1 VLLTAL
7 VGLSGCNQGQTQASY
22 RAEAKIASDD
32 GGARIVTVR
41 AGKKKRMEFRA
52 AQGPMV
58 QVYDPNTQ
66 AAYAIFP
73 GQRTAIRISPDQVMK
88 SPDDV
93 WAGWVAGNRPSTT
106 GACRVAGENGQG
118 WTLTAEGGAI
128 RTACVTADGIILRAT
143 DGDQVVW
150 ETTRIHRGPQDASQ
164 FSVPAGY
171 RIVELS
177 DAVKDMG
184 PTVGDLERLGLSR

>member
-1 VLLTAL
+1 M
-7 VGLSGCNQGQTQASY
+7 QASY
-22 RAEAKIASDD
+22 RAEAKVASDD
-32 GGARIVTVR
+32 GGAQVVTVR
-41 AGKKKRMEFRA
+41 AGKKKRMEFMA
-52 AQGPMV
+52 AQGRMI

-73 GQRTAIRISPDQVMK
+73 AQRTAIRISPDQVMK

-93 WAGWVAGNRPSTT
+93 WAGWIEGARPSTT
-106 GACRVAGENGQG
+106 GACRVAKENGQG

-128 RTACVTADGIILRAT
+128 RTACVTSDGVVLRAT

-150 ETTRIHRGPQDASQ
+150 ETTRIERGPQDGSQ

-184 PTVGDLERLGLSR
+184 PAVGELERMGLAR